1 MADVNYEYK
10 SVRIA
15 SSDGCLVMQKL
26 LDISLNNE
34 VKDGWK
40 LFTLFPHHCPN
51 QTDKGSC
58 IVAIFQREAR
68 A

>member
-1 MADVNYEYK
+1 MAEANYEYK
-10 SVRIA
+10 SVRIT

-26 LDISLNNE
+26 LDIGLNNE

-40 LFTLFPHHCPN
+40 LFTLFPHTCAN
-51 QTDKGSC
+51 QGSC

-68 A
+68 D